1 MDSIHSPVEHGENA
15 KVANMNTGKAIF
27 FGLAL
32 ITLAIFARDLVP
44 SITALSSE
52 VGRYAI
58 ANVGE
63 QNFYYEMDIAT
74 GAVQMCRYDKKP
86 LDIFGDP
93 CS

>member
-1 MDSIHSPVEHGENA
+1 MNSIHSPVEHGENA

-32 ITLAIFARDLVP
+32 ITLAIFARDVVL

-58 ANVGE
+58 AGPGIFNA
-63 QNFYYEMDIAT
+63 YWKMDTAT
-74 GAVQMCRYDKKP
+74 GNVWQCKHQK
-86 LDIFGDP
+86 
-93 CS
+93 